1 MTEQIRSDRGE
12 IVIYMDNKTGLSQN
26 GFQLLSKYRGALMG
40 IAALSIYFF
49 HAWIPITLEPQ
60 HSSVFLLSFLEHF
73 SKKIG
78 FFGVDIFMLLSGI
91 GITFAIKKESLPKFY
106 YRRIRRLLL
115 PFATVG
121 IIRGITQNWGWKVI
135 IGNLTGFNFFA
146 KDINSFLW
154 FVPAIAILYLLFPL
168 YYKIFNKFPN
178 KILFTAGV
186 IMIWLLISVMVK
198 DIMREDLFGFTNR
211 IPVFV
216 IGILIGYL
224 IQNGKGIDLTVHSC
238 ILLFIML
245 FTGLYLAY
253 VTNFKD
259 FYLIVPLGNSFLPN
273 LFISISLSLLVSKL
287 FEMLEKRFSKFAGI
301 ILKIIGFFGMISLE
315 FYCVQSWFID
325 IIPLLTEDGWSKHL
339 VNIMLFFIIT
349 ALSWVAYVLF
359 KYFWEFIEHISKPGK
374 TKTA

>member
-1 MTEQIRSDRGE
+1 
-12 IVIYMDNKTGLSQN
+12 
-26 GFQLLSKYRGALMG
+26 MG

-135 IGNLTGFNFFA
+135 IGNLTGFNFFT